1 MYCKYNC
8 VCTAAAAAKL
18 LQSCLTQR
26 PHGLQPTRLHHPW
39 DSPGK
44 RTGVGAIAF
53 SGVCTRPGSTIPGI
67 LQARGLGWVPLPSPV
82 CALGKQYICVTCFL
96 MVVAFLKWYGTKPV
110 IFLRSVWTSYFTGGQ
125 TGILLSCKTFQTRS
139 SMTHLHRLI
148 LEVRLLTSKKCT
160 CRNPLEEM
168 E

>member
-44 RTGVGAIAF
+44 RTGVGAIAV
-53 SGVCTRPGSTIPGI
+53 SGVCTQETRH
-67 LQARGLGWVPLPSPV
+67 L
-82 CALGKQYICVTCFL
+82 CD
-96 MVVAFLKWYGTKPV
+96 
-110 IFLRSVWTSYFTGGQ
+110 
-125 TGILLSCKTFQTRS
+125 LLSHGSCFPEVIWNQTCSISEVCLNFLFYRRTNWDITF
-139 SMTHLHRLI
+139 M
-148 LEVRLLTSKKCT
+148 
-160 CRNPLEEM
+160 
-168 E
+168 